1 MGNGQ
6 ARTAAT
12 LCACGAA
19 LVVAFGW
26 SAGDAT
32 ARAATAPS
40 SSSVTPAPPPT
51 PGGALPVQPA
61 GGGGC
66 IIGLNCGCTRNC
78 HKPHPRPPDV
88 AGDPQH
94 GAPAPAPQDP

>member
-1 MGNGQ
+1 M
-6 ARTAAT
+6 A

-26 SAGDAT
+26 SAGDVAV
-32 ARAATAPS
+32 AAAS
-40 SSSVTPAPPPT
+40 SSSVTPPPPA

-78 HKPHPRPPDV
+78 HKPRPRPPGPV
-88 AGDPQH
+88 SDPQH
-94 GAPAPAPQDP
+94 DAAAPAPENP

>member
-1 MGNGQ
+1 MGIGQ
-6 ARTAAT
+6 TRTAAA

-26 SAGDAT
+26 SLGDAT
-32 ARAATAPS
+32 ARAATVAS
-40 SSSVTPAPPPT
+40 SSNVAPAPPPT

-78 HKPHPRPPDV
+78 HKHHPRPPKV

-94 GAPAPAPQDP
+94 AAPVPAPQDP